1 MIKMKI
7 IAHKTTFVTWLA
19 RGLSFFFA
27 IFISLFASDTFYEK
41 LEFWDKALE
50 LLLHLTPTFL
60 VLLVL
65 LVSWYQELTGS
76 IIYSLL
82 SMMYI
87 IIFWGRFNL
96 IIYLIISGVLF
107 LNGVLFY
114 ISWRQNRNST
124 KT

>member
-1 MIKMKI
+1 MKI